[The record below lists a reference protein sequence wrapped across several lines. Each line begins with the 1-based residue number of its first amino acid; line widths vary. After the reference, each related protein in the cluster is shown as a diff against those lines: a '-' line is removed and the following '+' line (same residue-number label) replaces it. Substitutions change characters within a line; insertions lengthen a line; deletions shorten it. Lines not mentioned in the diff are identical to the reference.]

1 MFNNINSNGSW
12 LFQGEAQIG
21 NASNVVNLASIR
33 ANLQKNGY
41 SANNCVDTS
50 EISLNAMQLFQR
62 DLDINKFTKIATSDE
77 EDLSHIDIM
86 QKLFDEG
93 VIDVGDDTILSKL
106 VTNEKLQSDLD
117 LQM

>member
-12 LFQGEAQIG
+12 LFQSESQIG
-21 NASNVVNLASIR
+21 NASNIVNLAAIR

-41 SANNCVDTS
+41 STNSCVDTS
-50 EISLNAMQLFQR
+50 EISSNAMKLFQR
-62 DLDINKFTKIATSDE
+62 DLDINKFTKIAISDE
-77 EDLSHIDIM
+77 DDLSHLDIM

-93 VIDVGDDTILSKL
+93 IIDVGEDDVLSKL

-117 LQM
+117 L